1 MTQTAGDAP
10 AAGTNTST
18 PAAVPAASA
27 GAAGAAGEAAEAKV
41 PAQTDRATGKV
52 ATAESPAAE
61 PASSP
66 SAAASDPTDR
76 ATGKSASA
84 AATGSPAAP
93 ATPATPATPTG
104 PLARLLAWR
113 TPPAILTWTCFVAFV
128 ANIAIIVTGG
138 AVRLTDSGLGCPT
151 WPTCTDGSLV
161 PTSRLGA
168 YGIVEFTNRMLT
180 FAVSVAVG
188 AAIIACLR
196 WHPRRAVLN
205 KLSWTLFVGVV
216 VQAVIGGISVRTHL
230 APIWVSLHMLVSLG
244 MVALSYVLWVRSREP
259 NDNDPTP
266 TVQPIL
272 RRLGYVLTAGVG
284 ALLIA
289 GTIVTGSG
297 PHSGAKAG
305 DPGHKRFPLSPANAT
320 QLHADLVF
328 LVVGLTVALWFGLKA
343 TGAGPRVLTTVRD
356 LFLLLMAQGVIG
368 YVQYFTHL
376 PVLLVG
382 IHMFGAA
389 IVWAATWRVL
399 LAMRERKAETKT
411 GTEPQA
417 QAVPA

>member
-10 AAGTNTST
+10 ASEQAAAPAG
-18 PAAVPAASA
+18 
-27 GAAGAAGEAAEAKV
+27 GAEA
-41 PAQTDRATGKV
+41 PAG
-52 ATAESPAAE
+52 P
-61 PASSP
+61 
-66 SAAASDPTDR
+66 
-76 ATGKSASA
+76 SASA
-84 AATGSPAAP
+84 APSG
-93 ATPATPATPTG
+93 
-104 PLARLLAWR
+104 LLSRILTWR
-113 TPPAILTWTCFVAFV
+113 TTPAILTWTCFAAFV
-128 ANIAIIVTGG
+128 ANIGIIVTGG

-168 YGIVEFTNRMLT
+168 YGVVEFTNRMLT

-188 AAIIACLR
+188 AAIIACMR
-196 WHPRRAVLN
+196 RHPRRAVLN
-205 KLSWTLFVGVV
+205 KLSWTLFFGVV
-216 VQAVIGGISVRTHL
+216 LQAVIGGISVRTHL

-244 MVALSYVLWVRSREP
+244 MVALSYILWVRSREP
-259 NDNDPTP
+259 HDAAPTP

-272 RRLGYVLTAGVG
+272 RTLGYVLTAGVG

-305 DPGHKRFPLSPANAT
+305 DPGSKRFPLSPANAT

-343 TGAGPRVLTTVRD
+343 TGAGPRVLNTVRD
-356 LFLLLMAQGVIG
+356 LFLVLMAQGVIG
-368 YVQYFTHL
+368 YAQYFTHL

-389 IVWAATWRVL
+389 VVWAATWRVL
-399 LAMRERKAETKT
+399 LAMRERKA
-411 GTEPQA
+411 
-417 QAVPA
+417 VPAAA

>member
-1 MTQTAGDAP
+1 MTQTTGDAP
-10 AAGTNTST
+10 A
-18 PAAVPAASA
+18 
-27 GAAGAAGEAAEAKV
+27 GE
-41 PAQTDRATGKV
+41 Q
-52 ATAESPAAE
+52 
-61 PASSP
+61 
-66 SAAASDPTDR
+66 
-76 ATGKSASA
+76 A
-84 AATGSPAAP
+84 AATPAGGATAP
-93 ATPATPATPTG
+93 AEAEAERDGATG
-104 PLARLLAWR
+104 LLSRILTWR
-113 TPPAILTWTCFVAFV
+113 TTPAILTWTCFAAFV
-128 ANIAIIVTGG
+128 ANIGIIVTGG

-151 WPTCTDGSLV
+151 WPTCTDSSLV
-161 PTSRLGA
+161 PTGRLGA
-168 YGIVEFTNRMLT
+168 YGVVEFTNRMLT

-188 AAIIACLR
+188 AAIIACMR

-259 NDNDPTP
+259 HDADPTP

-272 RRLGYVLTAGVG
+272 RTLGYVLTAGVG

-328 LVVGLTVALWFGLKA
+328 LVVGLTIALWFALKA
-343 TGAGPRVLTTVRD
+343 TGAAPRVLNTVRD

-389 IVWAATWRVL
+389 VVWAGTWRVL
-399 LAMRERKAETKT
+399 LAMRERKAL
-411 GTEPQA
+411 A
-417 QAVPA
+417 AAV

>member
-1 MTQTAGDAP
+1 MTHTAGDAP
-10 AAGTNTST
+10 ASEQAAAGRGTAPS
-18 PAAVPAASA
+18 
-27 GAAGAAGEAAEAKV
+27 GAAPG
-41 PAQTDRATGKV
+41 
-52 ATAESPAAE
+52 
-61 PASSP
+61 
-66 SAAASDPTDR
+66 
-76 ATGKSASA
+76 
-84 AATGSPAAP
+84 
-93 ATPATPATPTG
+93 G
-104 PLARLLAWR
+104 PLSRILTWH
-113 TPPAILTWTCFVAFV
+113 TTPAILTWTCFAALV
-128 ANIAIIVTGG
+128 ANIGIIVTGG

-151 WPTCTDGSLV
+151 WPACTDGSLV

-168 YGIVEFTNRMLT
+168 YGVVEFTNRMLT

-188 AAIIACLR
+188 AAIIACMRL
-196 WHPRRAVLN
+196 HPRRAVLN
-205 KLSWTLFVGVV
+205 TLSWTLFAGVV
-216 VQAVIGGISVRTHL
+216 AQAVIGGISVRTHL

-259 NDNDPTP
+259 HDGDPTP

-272 RRLGYVLTAGVG
+272 RTLGYLLTAGVG

-305 DPGHKRFPLSPANAT
+305 DPGNKRFPLSPANST

-328 LVVGLTVALWFGLKA
+328 LVVGLTIALWFALKA
-343 TGAGPRVLTTVRD
+343 TGAAPHVANTVRD

-382 IHMFGAA
+382 LHMLGAA
-389 IVWAATWRVL
+389 VVWAATWRVL
-399 LAMRERKAETKT
+399 LAMREREAEAA
-411 GTEPQA
+411 EA
-417 QAVPA
+417 AEAAA

>member
-10 AAGTNTST
+10 AGGTT
-18 PAAVPAASA
+18 
-27 GAAGAAGEAAEAKV
+27 KV
-41 PAQTDRATGKV
+41 PAQAGSTAGAPGAVPGADSAAASTATP
-52 ATAESPAAE
+52 TAASAAE
-61 PASSP
+61 PA
-66 SAAASDPTDR
+66 AGA
-76 ATGKSASA
+76 
-84 AATGSPAAP
+84 SPAS
-93 ATPATPATPTG
+93 G

-113 TPPAILTWTCFVAFV
+113 TPPAVLTWTCFAAFV
-128 ANIAIIVTGG
+128 ANIGIIVTGG

-168 YGIVEFTNRMLT
+168 YGVVEFTNRMLT

-188 AAIIACLR
+188 AAIIACMR

-230 APIWVSLHMLVSLG
+230 APIWVSVHMLVSLG

-259 NDNDPTP
+259 NDDDPTA

-272 RRLGYVLTAGVG
+272 RRLGYLLTAGVG

-399 LAMRERKAETKT
+399 LAMRERKA
-411 GTEPQA
+411 GTAAESQGRP
-417 QAVPA
+417 VPA